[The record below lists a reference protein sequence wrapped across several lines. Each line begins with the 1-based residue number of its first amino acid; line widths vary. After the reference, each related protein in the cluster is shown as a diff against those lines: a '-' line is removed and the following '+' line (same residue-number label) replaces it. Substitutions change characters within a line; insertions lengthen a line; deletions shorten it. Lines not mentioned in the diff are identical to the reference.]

1 MVTNVLGRTT
11 VAGAV
16 VGKGN
21 KFNERL
27 TQRRLAHPNGRDVV
41 AALGVMTGM
50 TAVGT
55 TSGVGFSC
63 VTDGMGALESAT
75 GGTAGVESATGGTV
89 GVESAT
95 GGTAGVESATGGT
108 VGVESATGG
117 TVGVESATGGTIGV
131 ESATG
136 GTIGVESATG
146 GTAGV
151 EGAAAEVA
159 GPMLTPR
166 LALNDMLM
174 SDVLGVGV
182 AMFVA
187 GGIIDV
193 A

>member
-1 MVTNVLGRTT
+1 MIVTNVLGRTT
-11 VAGAV
+11 LAGAV

-75 GGTAGVESATGGTV
+75 GGTIGVESATGGTV
-89 GVESAT
+89 GVESAI
-95 GGTAGVESATGGT
+95 GGT
-108 VGVESATGG
+108 VGVESAIGG
-117 TVGVESATGGTIGV
+117 TV
-131 ESATG
+131 
-136 GTIGVESATG
+136 GVESATG

-166 LALNDMLM
+166 LALNDRLM
-174 SDVLGVGV
+174 SDDLGVGV